1 MANLLSKFRL
11 NYTVLKMVSISDK
24 PKPETIRMFNGIIEN
39 FRNANVE
46 DSEGISQVTIKVVV
60 SGKLLLLLDTDCQIT
75 EKELRAYQEKTHRQL
90 RLREL
95 LLENSSDANLVVM

>member
-1 MANLLSKFRL
+1 M
-11 NYTVLKMVSISDK
+11 
-24 PKPETIRMFNGIIEN
+24 TIE
-39 FRNANVE
+39 
-46 DSEGISQVTIKVVV
+46 VVV
-60 SGKLLLLLDTDCQIT
+60 SSKLLLLLDTDCQIT